1 MPSRG
6 YAPGHPA
13 KGLVAK
19 EIQLQWSPTQFDT
32 GTQALR
38 AGLFS
43 DQVFMVAWGAGLHAL
58 RDAVPPSD

>member
-19 EIQLQWSPTQFDT
+19 EIQPQWSLTQLNA

-38 AGLFS
+38 AGLVS
-43 DQVFMVAWGAGLHAL
+43 SQVFMVAWGDDLRAL
-58 RDAVPPSD
+58 RDAAPPSD